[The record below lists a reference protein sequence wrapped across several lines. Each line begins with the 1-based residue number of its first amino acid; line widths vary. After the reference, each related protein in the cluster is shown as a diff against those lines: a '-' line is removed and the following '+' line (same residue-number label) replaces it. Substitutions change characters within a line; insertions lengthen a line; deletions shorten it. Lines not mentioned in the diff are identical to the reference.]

1 MKKLGRELQRAVSAM
16 GGDSEEARINRRV
29 QEVLERY
36 RKAIESIYPAGTAML
51 HLAHTNKVIVKD
63 VRSVGR
69 DGGPIK
75 VRTLIVYVDESIFA
89 AELNAQRELIRL
101 RLLELFGEDIEEF
114 DIRISGK
121 REYKREHPYVD
132 ESLEVPKP
140 NVPPLPLTTEEKEF
154 VNRTADL
161 IEDRRVRKSLEKAM
175 TADLEWKK
183 NENVE
188 RERKNTK

>member
-1 MKKLGRELQRAVSAM
+1 MKKIAQELQGAIVAM
-16 GGDSEEARINRRV
+16 GGNSAEARINMRV
-29 QEVLERY
+29 KEVLERY
-36 RKAIESIYPAGTAML
+36 RQAIESVYPERTASL

-69 DGGPIK
+69 DGSSIK
-75 VRTLIVYVDESIFA
+75 VRTLIVYVDESLFA
-89 AELNAQRELIRL
+89 AELNAQRELIKL

-132 ESLEVPKP
+132 DNSEFPQRNETSI
-140 NVPPLPLTTEEKEF
+140 PLTSDEKQF
-154 VNRTADL
+154 VNRTAGI
-161 IEDRRVRKSLEKAM
+161 IEDESVRKSLEKAM

-183 NENVE
+183 AEIVE